1 MKLIV
6 ILVTLTILIATTAAA
21 TTSPNVVDTFC
32 SDIVETLKINGK
44 VERTDSFKLCM
55 DVKSLS
61 WRRDDVV
68 GDMTRSQIFANS
80 NITMVYEVFFDDK
93 MKAINCTS
101 IPPRSPTTAND
112 LPFRFAQLD
121 ALASLNAT
129 TKVDGVE
136 ALDYRHMRPAK
147 KVGPGFLPAE
157 DMNWLISKEVTD
169 NAQDLLQTSCVE
181 TVKGE
186 GTSDG
191 IRNFQK
197 KYTRDIPTGTFEV
210 PQGVKCVPAKPPKMG
225 EKSYSDARF
234 NLEF

>member
-80 NITMVYEVFFDDK
+80 NNMVYEVFFDDK
-93 MKAINCTS
+93 MKTINCTS
-101 IPPRSPTTAND
+101 
-112 LPFRFAQLD
+112 
-121 ALASLNAT
+121 
-129 TKVDGVE
+129 
-136 ALDYRHMRPAK
+136 RPK
-147 KVGPGFLPAE
+147 K
-157 DMNWLISKEVTD
+157 
-169 NAQDLLQTSCVE
+169 
-181 TVKGE
+181 
-186 GTSDG
+186 
-191 IRNFQK
+191 R
-197 KYTRDIPTGTFEV
+197 
-210 PQGVKCVPAKPPKMG
+210 
-225 EKSYSDARF
+225 
-234 NLEF
+234 